1 MSKIKLAVALSILAT
16 FAVPVAAQASPAPSF
31 SSPVVFTE
39 DHEEHED
46 DEFETE
52 DEEDGDFED
61 EEYEDEEDGEDSFG
75 GTIDDNDGDVDV
87 PMPSIVID
95 PNGLGHPHG
104 GPEGEYDITRVGPGE
119 GPLGS
124 VNTRGGAPIRVDK
137 VQPNLKTPA
146 DIFAEGSIIGLGAL
160 GAGAIALGAV
170 AGVRSIRL
178 RKSEKA
184 DYFYES

>member
-16 FAVPVAAQASPAPSF
+16 FAVPVAAQAAPAPDLTSK
-31 SSPVVFTE
+31 VILTE
-39 DHEEHED
+39 HGD
-46 DEFETE
+46 DNEF
-52 DEEDGDFED
+52 DSEDGED
-61 EEYEDEEDGEDSFG
+61 SEDSDYEDSEDGEDSFG
-75 GTIDDNDGDVDV
+75 GTVDDNDGDRDV

-104 GPEGEYDITRVGPGE
+104 GPEDQYDITRVNPGD
-119 GPLGS
+119 GPLGT
-124 VNTRGGAPIRVDK
+124 VNPRGGAPIRVDK
-137 VQPNLKTPA
+137 EQPNRKTPA

-170 AGVRSIRL
+170 AGVRSFRL

>member
-1 MSKIKLAVALSILAT
+1 MSKVQLAVALSILAT
-16 FAVPVAAQASPAPSF
+16 FAVPVAAQAAPAHSL
-31 SSPVVFTE
+31 SSTVVFTE
-39 DHEEHED
+39 HHG
-46 DEFETE
+46 E
-52 DEEDGDFED
+52 DEDEDEDFED
-61 EEYEDEEDGEDSFG
+61 SEDEDEDSYEDEDGENSFG
-75 GTIDDNDGDVDV
+75 GVVDDNDGDLDV

-104 GPEGEYDITRVGPGE
+104 GPEGEYDITRVGPDLG
-119 GPLGS
+119 GPLGT
-124 VNTRGGAPIRVDK
+124 VDPRGNAPIRVDK
-137 VQPNLKTPA
+137 VQPNRKTPA

-178 RKSEKA
+178 RRSEKA

>member
-16 FAVPVAAQASPAPSF
+16 FAVPVAAQAAPAPTL

-39 DHEEHED
+39 HHDEE
-46 DEFETE
+46 E
-52 DEEDGDFED
+52 DEDFED
-61 EEYEDEEDGEDSFG
+61 SEDEDEDEGEDSHEGEEGEHFFG
-75 GTIDDNDGDVDV
+75 GGVDDNDGDVDL

-124 VNTRGGAPIRVDK
+124 VNPRGGAPIRVDK

-178 RKSEKA
+178 RKNEKA
-184 DYFYES
+184 DYFYGD